1 MPNVQVTVRFGGQ
14 AGADVVKAPIL
25 QVGADGFVNE
35 SWQAAGFVGFHGAVL
50 FAYNLNQ
57 KKLL

>member
-1 MPNVQVTVRFGGQ
+1 
-14 AGADVVKAPIL
+14 L
-25 QVGADGFVNE
+25 QVGADGFVDK

-57 KKLL
+57 KRLL